1 MAALKLPGVEQPQT
15 GGGLGWGFGAGG
27 DVGAAL
33 GRGWGG
39 WCESRV
45 PSASPKDQTGSS
57 ILAMAQRDSASFAL
71 FVAAVPEGGRTAN

>member
-1 MAALKLPGVEQPQT
+1 M
-15 GGGLGWGFGAGG
+15 
-27 DVGAAL
+27 GAAL